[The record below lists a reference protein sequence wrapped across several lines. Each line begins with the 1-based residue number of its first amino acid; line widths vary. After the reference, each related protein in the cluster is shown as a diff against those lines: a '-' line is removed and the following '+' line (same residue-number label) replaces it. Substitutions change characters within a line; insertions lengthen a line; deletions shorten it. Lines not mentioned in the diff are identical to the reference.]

1 MDVFGADVQRLV
13 AEPDEVAG
21 REVGLDVGV
30 ENIHQ
35 RGDVLDVAD
44 LQQLLGDRLEEGL
57 LGADAADVLRAVAG
71 AVVVVAEADDLHRLL
86 PVEMARA
93 FGEVNVQVLIGVVII
108 HVDGNVKIHAVDLID
123 QRDEALEIDR
133 DIEINRYAEQVFDL
147 LHQQLRAALGVGE
160 VELVVAVFI
169 VQQRIARE
177 THKVDALVRHVEADE
192 DVRVAAAVVVVKP
205 GDENVVAVFAA
216 CTAQSVGLVRAGPVD
231 VRACR
236 AIRRYNGLV
245 RVKLGRAKDIFDRR
259 KHGGR

>member
-13 AEPDEVAG
+13 AEPDEVAS

-93 FGEVNVQVLIGVVII
+93 FGEVNVQVPIGVVII

-123 QRDEALEIDR
+123 QRDEA
-133 DIEINRYAEQVFDL
+133 
-147 LHQQLRAALGVGE
+147 
-160 VELVVAVFI
+160 
-169 VQQRIARE
+169 
-177 THKVDALVRHVEADE
+177 
-192 DVRVAAAVVVVKP
+192 P
-205 GDENVVAVFAA
+205 
-216 CTAQSVGLVRAGPVD
+216 
-231 VRACR
+231 
-236 AIRRYNGLV
+236 
-245 RVKLGRAKDIFDRR
+245 
-259 KHGGR
+259 